1 MLQKKYPN
9 LVEYNDK
16 VSGLIIEW
24 MNKERILPLNQ
35 FLISKGITRQLV
47 YTTIK
52 FAYYP

>member
-16 VSGLIIEW
+16 VSALIVEW
-24 MNKERILPLNQ
+24 MNGIRNVPLNQ
-35 FLISKGITRQLV
+35 FLISKSITRQLT